1 MMGNIIHFMHSMG
14 KSDFADFMEKVL
26 SICSTTF
33 FSMPSSELLSAATSL
48 FYGIPPGTFRY
59 AEKKLLLE
67 SVHDSHHLESVA
79 MAVHRL
85 PSGSSIV
92 KVETHNMTR
101 TVHHHFDYEIDGH
114 QRTYRMHSTGPHNV
128 WMNREE
134 DDSKIPYTVRMASTR
149 QVSKSCTATSQLPA
163 SAGTVALIAEL
174 LGCVFA
180 GQWFTAAF
188 RSDLDF
194 NLAAG
199 YHGRHQR

>member
-14 KSDFADFMEKVL
+14 KDDFADFMEKVL

-134 DDSKIPYTVRMASTR
+134 DDSKIPYTVRT
-149 QVSKSCTATSQLPA
+149 VSLEVKFRTPLLQRADPALRTA
-163 SAGTVALIAEL
+163 ALIAVL
-174 LGCVFA
+174 LGWRA
-180 GQWFTAAF
+180 R
-188 RSDLDF
+188 RSMV
-194 NLAAG
+194 
-199 YHGRHQR
+199 HRCISV